1 MILLL
6 IAIAGLMIV
15 IERVWPG
22 QALPTVKGWWLRI
35 LLVNLAQGGIV
46 ILAGVA

>member
-15 IERVWPG
+15 IERMWPG
-22 QALPTVKGWWLRI
+22 QALPTVKGWW
-35 LLVNLAQGGIV
+35 VGMCGLACFTVTI
-46 ILAGVA
+46 